1 MLVTPLVVQ
10 IEELTPIPLF
20 WLSPSA
26 HTDQQPGWSEG
37 RLSIPSFIPI
47 GQLPAHWWTNGPSF
61 MGLLEGSFSRLLAH
75 RVTFLWGQL
84 ISRCLFIKLSVKDLF
99 LFVKAALMQAVEVNG
114 LYTCLDGNNRELIK
128 GLFVM
133 RLRIQAKVRAER
145 EMPNAST
152 IWPVWTFGKP
162 LFYSRVMIYL
172 SSDSNDNN
180 Y

>member
-84 ISRCLFIKLSVKDLF
+84 MQELRGKVYIDF
-99 LFVKAALMQAVEVNG
+99 LHVSKSL
-114 LYTCLDGNNRELIK
+114 LIK
-128 GLFVM
+128 HLFP
-133 RLRIQAKVRAER
+133 L
-145 EMPNAST
+145 PHST
-152 IWPVWTFGKP
+152 LFSHNEFVSVSHLVSSSYSAGHFNIIWNTPLLPLEQQQKKTFLK
-162 LFYSRVMIYL
+162 
-172 SSDSNDNN
+172 
-180 Y
+180 